1 MLRRIVR
8 ACYRDWQSTDE
19 AKAHH
24 MAVRLF
30 EQLTG
35 RYDAEAAMRAVFWR
49 EMDGNTAQA
58 TEIGVGA
65 EDQRRL
71 RWDFDRDR

>member
-8 ACYRDWQSTDE
+8 ACYRDWQPAGE
-19 AKAHH
+19 ALAHH
-24 MAVRLF
+24 MSVRLF

-35 RYDAEAAMRAVFWR
+35 RYDVEATMRAVFWR

-58 TEIGVGA
+58 REIGIGA
-65 EDQRRL
+65 EDQQRL
-71 RWDFDRDR
+71 RWDFDK